1 MSQIKQVK
9 FPSFFN
15 KYDIYF
21 LSRKL
26 NLTKGKA
33 ISLIEQETDFYLIIQ
48 QICNLPLTKKQTKNL
63 SDEFLITLLIFR
75 YGKRKKTNSSHLT
88 QLSKLTIESY
98 EMITHGKVFLKHLD
112 KTKPSKEHSSLILVM
127 FGLFSDYFTDHVD
140 TKKIKEAFK
149 ENVNFIIEGFS
160 SLEVEDLPE
169 MVSSG
174 MEILNEIKE
183 KEWMKETIKID

>member
-15 KYDIYF
+15 KYDVYF

-26 NLTKGKA
+26 NLTKGKTT
-33 ISLIEQETDFYLIIQ
+33 SLIEQERDFYLIIQ
-48 QICNLPLTKKQTKNL
+48 QICSLPLTKKQTKNL

-75 YGKRKKTNSSHLT
+75 YGKRKKTNVQHLT

-98 EMITHGKVFLKHLD
+98 SMITRGKVFLKHLD
-112 KTKPSKEHSSLILVM
+112 KSKPSKQHSSLILVM
-127 FGLFSDYFTDHVD
+127 FGLFSDYFTDD
-140 TKKIKEAFK
+140 IDAKKIKEAFK

-160 SLEVEDLPE
+160 SLDVENLPE
-169 MVSSG
+169 MVLSG
-174 MEILNEIKE
+174 MEILSEIKE
-183 KEWMKETIKID
+183 KEWIKETINLD